1 MKNSFILIIVMLMF
15 SVFNFWYLKPKV
27 RIDTAYGWNIEVFQ
41 KQELSEAQ
49 AKAMKIKFTKTNIPF
64 VYKKEIVK

>member
-1 MKNSFILIIVMLMF
+1 MKNSFILIIVMLML

-27 RIDTAYGWNIEVFQ
+27 RIDTAYGWNLGIPG
-41 KQELSEAQ
+41 KELSEAQ
-49 AKAMKIKFTKTNIPF
+49 AKAMRIKFTKTNIPF